1 MNLYDKKFQI
11 AVTPIAKI
19 TEIWRQRFTL
29 KPVFILTKK
38 EKDKRFMAKPTAVAN
53 KKITMLKMTLSF

>member
-38 EKDKRFMAKPTAVAN
+38 PTYQELFRN
-53 KKITMLKMTLSF
+53 S